1 MQKVI
6 QRTKAAQRQA
16 SRRLKKGKEHIE
28 RGQAFNRREEA
39 QRLRRYNNSLIV
51 DARKARNEDWA
62 LGPLAPRR
70 DVGDQADSYGTI
82 PIFNF
87 SLPDKNPNR
96 RPKWFHI
103 SEGDRVVVVN
113 GREKG
118 KIGVVNDLN
127 KDKVSVQ
134 IRDINMADVSV
145 PAWAQSE
152 RSMEPMV
159 AMPIHIPL
167 SDVRLVYPLP
177 DPETGVPHDVV
188 IERLSPVDRQ
198 WDRVKKE
205 WDDGQRLIAGTNTII
220 PWPEKLPPEYEDH
233 DVDTLRISVEEDTFR
248 PYLLNPP
255 MPLSVI
261 DELRNKYSKF
271 RTRHDWEYVQKKEAE
286 DARSEKRKE
295 LGKTMRTPLQELKD
309 VREKEKALKEKEL
322 SDEQLAR
329 IGEVIERERARAMG
343 AAREMA

>member
-16 SRRLKKGKEHIE
+16 VRRLQKEKEHIE
-28 RGQAFNRREEA
+28 RGQAYNRRQEA
-39 QRLRRYNNSLIV
+39 QRVRKYNSSLIA
-51 DARKARNEDWA
+51 DARKNRKEDWA

-70 DVGDQADSYGTI
+70 DVGDNADSYGSV

-87 SLPDKNPNR
+87 QLPDKNPNV

-103 SEGDRVVVVN
+103 SEGDRVVVVK

-118 KIGVVNDLN
+118 KIGIVNDLN
-127 KDKVSVQ
+127 KEKVSVQ
-134 IRDINMADVSV
+134 VRDVNVADISV

-152 RSMEPMV
+152 RNMDSM
-159 AMPIHIPL
+159 MPIAVQIPL
-167 SDVRLVYPLP
+167 ADVRLVYPLP
-177 DPETGVPHDVV
+177 DPETGVPRDVV
-188 IERLSPVDRQ
+188 IERLSCVDRQ
-198 WDRVKKE
+198 WDRSENE
-205 WDDGQRLIAGTNTII
+205 WDDGQRLIPGTNTLI
-220 PWPEKLPPEYEDH
+220 PWPEKVPPEYEDYEA
-233 DVDTLRISVEEDTFR
+233 DTLRISVEEDTFR

-286 DARSEKRKE
+286 DARAEKRKE
-295 LGKTMRTPLQELKD
+295 LVKGMRTPLQELKD

-343 AAREMA
+343 AVREMA